1 MNQKNKLVIL
11 TGPTAVGKTA
21 LSIMLAKKI
30 GGEIISADSMQVYKY
45 LDIGSAKIKEAEM
58 EGVSHHLI
66 DALLPDKEFN
76 VFCFQQMAKEAAQGI
91 YGRGH
96 IPIVVGGT
104 GFYIQALL
112 YDIDFSAEED
122 NSRIRAALEKA
133 AAEHGNGYLYERLKE
148 VDADSAAAIH
158 PNNQK
163 RILRALEF
171 YQLNGFPISQHNEKE
186 RQKES
191 AYRSCYF
198 VLNDYR
204 ERLYQRINERVDA
217 MMADGLLEEVKR
229 LREMGCKR
237 DMLSMQG
244 LGYKEILAY
253 LDGECVLEE
262 AVVQIKQNTRHF
274 AKRQLT
280 WFRREKDV
288 IWIDKPDFDYSND
301 KILWKKKS
309 GCCDIFQ
316 SLRQFVCLQATK
328 LRRRRLA
335 AGRGM
340 KGKENE
346 EFLYGADVSGSGYQP
361 AGLCLRGSCME
372 FPQKP
377 LGGNRRHF

>member
-1 MNQKNKLVIL
+1 MNQKNKLIIL

-21 LSIMLAKKI
+21 LSISLAKKI

-58 EGVSHHLI
+58 EGVPHHLI
-66 DALLPDKEFN
+66 DALLPDEEFN
-76 VFCFQQMAKEAAQGI
+76 VFCFQQMAKEAARGI

-122 NSRIRAALEKA
+122 NSGIRADLEKA

-158 PNNQK
+158 PNNHK

-171 YQLNGFPISQHNEKE
+171 YQLNGFPISRHNEKE

-229 LREMGCKR
+229 LDKMGCKR

-244 LGYKEILAY
+244 LGYRELLAY
-253 LDGECVLEE
+253 LDGESTLEE
-262 AVVQIKQNTRHF
+262 AVAQIKQNTRHF

-280 WFRREKDV
+280 WFRREKNV
-288 IWIDKPDFDYSND
+288 IWIDKPDFDYDND
-301 KILWKKKS
+301 KILSFMEEK
-309 GCCDIFQ
+309 I
-316 SLRQFVCLQATK
+316 
-328 LRRRRLA
+328 RL
-335 AGRGM
+335 
-340 KGKENE
+340 
-346 EFLYGADVSGSGYQP
+346 L
-361 AGLCLRGSCME
+361 
-372 FPQKP
+372 
-377 LGGNRRHF
+377 

>member
-1 MNQKNKLVIL
+1 MPARLAARRNKGVFMNQKNKLIIL

-21 LSIMLAKKI
+21 LSISLAKKI

-58 EGVSHHLI
+58 EGVPHHLI
-66 DALLPDKEFN
+66 DALLPGEEFN
-76 VFCFQQMAKEAAQGI
+76 VFCFQQMAKEAAEGI
-91 YGRGH
+91 YRRGH

-122 NSRIRAALEKA
+122 NSEIRAELEKA
-133 AAEHGNGYLYERLKE
+133 AAEHGTGYLYERLKE
-148 VDADSAAAIH
+148 VDAASAAAIH
-158 PNNQK
+158 PNNHK

-198 VLNDYR
+198 VLNDDR

-217 MMADGLLEEVKR
+217 MMADGLLEEVTR
-229 LREMGCKR
+229 LRQMGCKR

-244 LGYKEILAY
+244 LGYRELLSY
-253 LDGECVLEE
+253 LDGESALEE
-262 AVVQIKQNTRHF
+262 AVSQIKQNTRHF

-280 WFRREKDV
+280 WFRREKNV
-288 IWIDKPDFDYSND
+288 VWIDKPDFDYDND
-301 KILWKKKS
+301 KILNFMEEH
-309 GCCDIFQ
+309 I
-316 SLRQFVCLQATK
+316 
-328 LRRRRLA
+328 RL
-335 AGRGM
+335 
-340 KGKENE
+340 
-346 EFLYGADVSGSGYQP
+346 L
-361 AGLCLRGSCME
+361 
-372 FPQKP
+372 
-377 LGGNRRHF
+377 